1 MSNEQFE
8 QILSYLQDIEEAVY
22 RIEEKVLGKQ
32 SEEADEEQDE
42 E

>member
-32 SEEADEEQDE
+32 SEEADEE
-42 E
+42 